1 MKHKWFAVVGSS
13 RRHKNTEQLVDFM
26 IEALQTIDR
35 DVEKILLSHDQ
46 IMTCD
51 ACEDCLETGHCH
63 IEDDTAAIIDR
74 MNDAEGVILASP
86 TYHHNMSAQ
95 MKAFLDR
102 TYYMGIKRRESKIS
116 QEQKAILLGV
126 CRGTEKESMGNTMVD
141 IANVVSGLNMT
152 IIDTIEYY
160 NSKNFPVS
168 DNQMIKEIIQ
178 ERIIN
183 LLESE
188 GDDHVH

>member
-1 MKHKWFAVVGSS
+1 MKNKWFAVVGSS
-13 RRHKNTEQLVDFM
+13 RRHQNTEQLVDFM

-46 IMTCD
+46 VITCD
-51 ACEDCLETGHCH
+51 ACEACLETGSCH
-63 IEDDTAAIIDR
+63 MEDEIASVIKR
-74 MNDAEGVILASP
+74 MHDAEGIILASP

-102 TYYMGIKRRESKIS
+102 TYYMGVKRREAKCHN
-116 QEQKAILLGV
+116 EQKAIILGV
-126 CRGTEKESMGNTMVD
+126 CRGTEKESMGNTMSD
-141 IANVVSGLNMT
+141 IANVVSGLEMT
-152 IIDTIEYY
+152 VVDTIEYY

-178 ERIIN
+178 DRIIN

-188 GDDHVH
+188 GEERVH